1 MIMNTKN
8 TMNTENQ
15 KAIVALF
22 ENKLEKLNAH
32 YNTNMS
38 VDEFVEHFILG
49 VDTKEEWTVENAFID
64 LDW

>member
-22 ENKLEKLNAH
+22 ENKLEKLNTH
-32 YNTNMS
+32 YNTNMN

>member
-1 MIMNTKN
+1 
-8 TMNTENQ
+8 MNTENQ
-15 KAIVALF
+15 KAIVSLF
-22 ENKLEKLNAH
+22 EDKLEKLNTH

>member
-32 YNTNMS
+32 YNTDMS

>member
-15 KAIVALF
+15 KALVALF
-22 ENKLEKLNAH
+22 ETKLEKFNAH

>member
-1 MIMNTKN
+1 
-8 TMNTENQ
+8 MNTENQ

-22 ENKLEKLNAH
+22 ENKLEKLNTH
-32 YNTNMS
+32 YNTNMN

>member
-1 MIMNTKN
+1 MNTKN

-22 ENKLEKLNAH
+22 ENKLEKLNTH
-32 YNTNMS
+32 YNTNMN